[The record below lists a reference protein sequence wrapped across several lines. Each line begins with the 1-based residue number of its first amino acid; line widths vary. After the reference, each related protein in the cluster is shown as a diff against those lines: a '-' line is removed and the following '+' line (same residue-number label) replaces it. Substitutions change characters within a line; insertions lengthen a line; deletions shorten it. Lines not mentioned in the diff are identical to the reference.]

1 VQLHSFEN
9 GTSQHF
15 KCDNWAQL
23 QRVCRRQDIA
33 LPEPLVAGTMAG
45 AHGAAVAL
53 MTHLYQ
59 VFTGKRCAGCMGPR
73 GRHCLAC
80 PPLAWKGPCRHATA

>member
-1 VQLHSFEN
+1 MQLHSFEN

-23 QRVCRRQDIA
+23 QRVCRRQGIT
-33 LPEPLVAGTMAG
+33 LPEALVAGTMAG

-53 MTHLYQ
+53 VTHLYQ
-59 VFTGKRCAGCMGPR
+59 VFTGKRCGAGPGSLSLPLLPTSCLHGQGP
-73 GRHCLAC
+73 A
-80 PPLAWKGPCRHATA
+80 AYS